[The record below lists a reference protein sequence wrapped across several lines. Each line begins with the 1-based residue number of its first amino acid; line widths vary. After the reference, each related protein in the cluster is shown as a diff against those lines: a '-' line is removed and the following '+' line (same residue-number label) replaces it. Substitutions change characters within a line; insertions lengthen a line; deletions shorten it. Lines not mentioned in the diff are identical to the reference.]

1 MPPARKWT
9 VEHKALFWFPAK
21 YDSAWILT
29 KILLSCSRELVGS
42 WMNLDG
48 FYLAVASLAGF
59 DGFRRGLTL
68 QVSVG
73 EL

>member
-21 YDSAWILT
+21 YYSAWILT
-29 KILLSCSRELVGS
+29 KILLSCFGELGGS
-42 WMNLDG
+42 WMSLDG
-48 FYLAVASLAGF
+48 FSLVVASLAGF
-59 DGFRRGLTL
+59 DGFRRGLAL

-73 EL
+73 RL